1 MPGSFRHL
9 KRGKEKKSVT
19 PTNITSI
26 HLNPAAAGQV
36 RCDSVLHK
44 IICVSLTMHL
54 KAYAA

>member
-1 MPGSFRHL
+1 MPGSFHHL

-19 PTNITSI
+19 PTNITS
-26 HLNPAAAGQV
+26 HPAVAGDEHKSG
-36 RCDSVLHK
+36 CDSVLHK